1 MCISFQSTVHAVV
14 DIVDIIAPAGG
25 NDGTGGGVTNRV
37 SKE

>member
-14 DIVDIIAPAGG
+14 DIVDIAPAGG
-25 NDGTGGGVTNRV
+25 NDGTGGGVSNRD